1 MTGDGAP
8 PPAGGDGAVGP
19 DRIELRGLRVLGTHG
34 VLAEERDR
42 PQPFEVDLDVVAD
55 LGPAGASDDL
65 SQTID
70 YGVLA
75 AQVVE
80 VVGGE
85 RCDLLERLAARIA
98 EVVLSERRVSSVTV
112 AVRKL
117 RPPVPVDLA
126 SAGVRVTRTRDATGG

>member
-1 MTGDGAP
+1 
-8 PPAGGDGAVGP
+8 
-19 DRIELRGLRVLGTHG
+19 LRVLGTHG

-55 LGPAGASDDL
+55 LGRAGASDDL
-65 SQTID
+65 SHTID
-70 YGVLA
+70 YGALA
-75 AQVVE
+75 AHVVG

-98 EVVLSERRVSSVTV
+98 EVVLTEPRVSSVTV

-126 SAGVRVTRTRDATGG
+126 SAGVRVTRSRGATGG